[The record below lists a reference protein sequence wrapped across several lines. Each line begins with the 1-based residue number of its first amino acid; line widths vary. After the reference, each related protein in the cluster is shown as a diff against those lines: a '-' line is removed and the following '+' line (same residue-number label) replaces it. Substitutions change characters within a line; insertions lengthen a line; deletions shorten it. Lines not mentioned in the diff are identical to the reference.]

1 MKKNDSI
8 YKELE
13 RRIIELTMKPGEIIN
28 EKELAQEFDVSRT
41 PVREALLKLAEKE
54 LVEIIPRKG
63 TYVSQIDI
71 KKIKNTYEI
80 KMYLEALAASLAAE
94 RATDEEVEEMLK
106 VIEELKKLN
115 PKKDYKKY
123 IELDQLFHKLTRDAS
138 RNSMLIEYL
147 ENLNII
153 TERFL
158 QYIQYV
164 VSDST
169 WYIESVILIAQAIK
183 DRDSKKASKE
193 AEEHV
198 VYFLKELSQRFFM

>member
-28 EKELAQEFDVSRT
+28 EKELAQEFKVSRT
-41 PVREALLKLAEKE
+41 PVREALLKLSEKE

-94 RATDEEVEEMLK
+94 RATSEEIEEILK
-106 VIEELKKLN
+106 VIEELKKLD

-183 DRDSKKASKE
+183 DRNSKKASKE
-193 AEEHV
+193 AEKHV
-198 VYFLKELSQRFFM
+198 VYFLKELSQKFFM

>member
-1 MKKNDSI
+1 
-8 YKELE
+8 
-13 RRIIELTMKPGEIIN
+13 MKPGEIIN
-28 EKELAQEFDVSRT
+28 EKELAQEFKVSRT
-41 PVREALLKLAEKE
+41 PVREALLKLSEKE

-94 RATDEEVEEMLK
+94 RATSEEIEEILK
-106 VIEELKKLN
+106 VIEELKKLD

-183 DRDSKKASKE
+183 DRNSKKASKE
-193 AEEHV
+193 AEKHV
-198 VYFLKELSQRFFM
+198 VYFLKELSQKFFM